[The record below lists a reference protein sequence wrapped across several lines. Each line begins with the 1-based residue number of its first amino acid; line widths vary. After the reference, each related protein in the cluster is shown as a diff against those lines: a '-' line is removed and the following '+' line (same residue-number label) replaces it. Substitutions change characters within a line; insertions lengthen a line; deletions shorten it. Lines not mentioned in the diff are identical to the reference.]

1 MSTTCK
7 VKMAITHGKE
17 EIHSLKHVRFFAL
30 SLRPPSFGQQ
40 SFDWLSLTLRRFE
53 EQVGGA
59 AVLTGLTQ

>member
-1 MSTTCK
+1 MGK
-7 VKMAITHGKE
+7 KKE

-40 SFDWLSLTLRRFE
+40 SSDWLSLTIRRFE